1 MPVVR
6 PSSVSLL
13 VRAKVNDIAVRATN
27 EEPHHASVLCGQ
39 RMDDVETVRLRP
51 EQAASKSSTLSESTG
66 PPHSVGDELDMGS
79 RLRRGNTDHQ
89 LRLDSSLPRPVNS
102 RSCLYCLKLKLA
114 FAREIS
120 VQKLSHLFV
129 SERFN
134 IFNRGIVETH
144 RRAIAPTQ
152 SISHHPSIVLIT
164 DIHVSVG
171 D

>member
-1 MPVVR
+1 
-6 PSSVSLL
+6 
-13 VRAKVNDIAVRATN
+13 
-27 EEPHHASVLCGQ
+27 
-39 RMDDVETVRLRP
+39 MDDVETVRLRP

-79 RLRRGNTDHQ
+79 RNTDDQ
-89 LRLDSSLPRPVNS
+89 PRLDSSLPRPVNS